1 MSLYMVKQYEAK
13 LVPEM
18 MGQAI
23 KTIKTRFQK
32 SLAGRTGFAPGHTA
46 PLFVLSGTGINDD
59 LNGVERPVSFPMAEQ
74 MGANAAPRPCIRW
87 PSGNE

>member
-1 MSLYMVKQYEAK
+1 MSLYMVKQYKAK

-18 MGQAI
+18 MEQAI

-32 SLAGRTGFAPGHTA
+32 SLAAELDLRRVTA
-46 PLFVLSGTGINDD
+46 PLFVLSGTG
-59 LNGVERPVSFPMAEQ
+59 M
-74 MGANAAPRPCIRW
+74 NAAPRWCIRW

>member
-1 MSLYMVKQYEAK
+1 MVARCPGGEPAAGISKKEKTLKFKHMSLYMVKQYKAK

-18 MGQAI
+18 MEQAI

-32 SLAGRTGFAPGHTA
+32 SLAAELDLRRVTA

-59 LNGVERPVSFPMAEQ
+59 LNGVER
-74 MGANAAPRPCIRW
+74 
-87 PSGNE
+87 